1 MKKVSLHTFSVFM
14 AFLVLFSTMSFTV
27 EKHFCGK
34 SLVGHGVFS
43 SAGKCKAE
51 THTCGVEGMDHME
64 MKDSCCSNKTECIK
78 GQDELSHSQMTF
90 NLVPQTF
97 IIPLSIVLVDLLPE
111 LSPGVITYPPYE
123 PPQLVY
129 DLQVLCQVFTI

>member
-1 MKKVSLHTFSVFM
+1 MKKVSLHTFSIFM

-43 SAGKCKAE
+43 EAEKCKGE
-51 THTCGVEGMDHME
+51 SHICGVEGMLHKKK
-64 MKDSCCSNKTECIK
+64 KDSCCSDQTENIQ
-78 GQDELSHSQMTF
+78 GQDELSYSTVTF
-90 NLVPQTF
+90 TLLPQFF
-97 IIPLSIVLVDLLPE
+97 IAPLSLVLIDLLPE
-111 LSPGVITYPPYE
+111 LLPEPVPNPLYE

-129 DLQVLCQVFTI
+129 DVQILCQVFII